1 MRRHALLIAVA
12 VVALFALA
20 QPARADEPA
29 AASAAWGEGV
39 QVMDDA
45 EMSDLRGGI
54 RLPGGVDVN
63 FGAVITTY
71 SDGVPALQTLLTW
84 TDTGAFVTQT
94 LGSLGQSLDSLT
106 PEQRTAMGLDS
117 LAGLSGVVIADAN
130 GVTALA
136 HNVSE
141 GSLQN
146 IIINNATGRDL
157 SQTVEV
163 TLQIPNFDATQ
174 NAFDLQRFS
183 LRIDADMRAQLT
195 GH

>member
-1 MRRHALLIAVA
+1 
-12 VVALFALA
+12 
-20 QPARADEPA
+20 
-29 AASAAWGEGV
+29 
-39 QVMDDA
+39 
-45 EMSDLRGGI
+45 
-54 RLPGGVDVN
+54 
-63 FGAVITTY
+63 
-71 SDGVPALQTLLTW
+71 
-84 TDTGAFVTQT
+84 
-94 LGSLGQSLDSLT
+94 
-106 PEQRTAMGLDS
+106 MGLDS
-117 LAGLSGVVIADAN
+117 LAGLNGVVIADAN

-163 TLQIPNFDATQ
+163 TLQIPNFEATQ
-174 NAFDLQRFS
+174 NAFDLQRFG